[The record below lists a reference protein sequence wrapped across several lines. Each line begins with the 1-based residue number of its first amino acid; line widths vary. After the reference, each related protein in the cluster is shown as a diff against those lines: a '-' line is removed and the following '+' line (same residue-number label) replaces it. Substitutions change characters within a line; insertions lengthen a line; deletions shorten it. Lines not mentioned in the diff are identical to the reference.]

1 MVRAAIG
8 ISDTVAAPLMIDL
21 DMFEEMDRALDDGN
35 LNTGNFVLGFGNSP
49 VLILEP

>member
-1 MVRAAIG
+1 
-8 ISDTVAAPLMIDL
+8 
-21 DMFEEMDRALDDGN
+21 MFEEMDRALDDGN